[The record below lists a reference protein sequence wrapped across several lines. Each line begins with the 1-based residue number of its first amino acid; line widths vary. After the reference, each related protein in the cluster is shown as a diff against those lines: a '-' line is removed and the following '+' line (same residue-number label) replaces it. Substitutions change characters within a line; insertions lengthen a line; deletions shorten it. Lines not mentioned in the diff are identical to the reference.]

1 MPLTSYKVLSFGC
14 YGTLIDRDSGILAAL
29 RPLLE
34 RASVTLDHAQVL
46 AVFERHESA
55 QLSDSPQESY
65 SSVLA
70 EAHRRTAKQWGVSCS
85 NEDHLLF
92 GRSISRW
99 PAYPDSPGAL
109 QYLRRYF
116 KLVILTNV
124 DRDSFLASS
133 RRLDVRFDAVYTPQ
147 DVGTYKPDRLNFEF
161 LARRLEK
168 LGATP
173 GQTLHAAHSLPQD
186 VVATAAAGFASAWI
200 DRRSISAASG
210 NGSRLPGGG
219 VAYVF
224 QSMADLVR
232 AHQKQLRA

>member
-1 MPLTSYKVLSFGC
+1 MPLTSYKVLSLGC

-34 RASVTLDHAQVL
+34 RANVMLGRPEIL
-46 AVFERHESA
+46 AAFERHESA
-55 QLSDSPQESY
+55 QLVDAPQASY
-65 SSVLA
+65 ASVLA
-70 EAHRRTAKQWGVSCS
+70 EAHRRTAKEWGVICS
-85 NEDHLLF
+85 SDDHFLF

-116 KLVILTNV
+116 KLVVLTNV

-133 RRLDVRFDAVYTPQ
+133 RRLDVRFDAVYTAQ
-147 DVGTYKPDRLNFEF
+147 DVGAYKPDRLNFEF

-173 GQTLHAAHSLPQD
+173 GQTLHAAHSVPQD
-186 VVATAAAGFASAWI
+186 VVATASAGFASAWI
-200 DRRSISAASG
+200 DRRSVSVASG
-210 NGSRLPGGG
+210 KGSRLPGGG
-219 VAYVF
+219 VGYVF
-224 QSMADLVR
+224 QSMADLVQ
-232 AHQKQLRA
+232 AHQLQLRA